1 MKRRT
6 RKLIGA
12 ALMLGF
18 VIVYALAAMALAQSR
33 PVQQADGLLRTLIY
47 AVLGLAWAAPMMP
60 LIKWMERP
68 DPASGGDAK
77 AAIPDREG
85 RA

>member
-1 MKRRT
+1 MTRRT

-12 ALMLGF
+12 AAILTL

-33 PVQQADGLLRTLIY
+33 PVQQATGLWQALIY
-47 AVLGLAWAAPMMP
+47 AALGLGWALPVMP

-68 DPASGGDAK
+68 D
-77 AAIPDREG
+77 R
-85 RA
+85 

>member
-12 ALMLGF
+12 AVMLAF
-18 VIVYALAAMALAQSR
+18 VMIYALAAMALAQSR
-33 PVQQADGLLRTLIY
+33 PVQQAEGLLRTLIY

-68 DPASGGDAK
+68 DAPSGGDAQ
-77 AAIPDREG
+77 AAITDREG